1 MDKYEVEITNEALE
15 NMDKIYNYITKTLL
29 APENAIG
36 QYDRIANAILTLG
49 TFPENYKL
57 FDSEPEHS
65 WGLHR
70 MVVDNY
76 LVCYLIDPGI
86 VTITD
91 VLYGAS
97 DVPTRLE
104 ERHI

>member
-1 MDKYEVEITNEALE
+1 MDKYEVKVTDEALE
-15 NMDKIYNYITKTLL
+15 DMDKIYNYIAKTLL

-36 QYDRIANAILTLG
+36 QYERIANAILTLG
-49 TFPENYKL
+49 TFPEKYNL

-97 DVPTRLE
+97 DMPTRLG